1 MKEAQIKGARHKE
14 DVNESINFINE
25 EIEPDRKEKKKQIL
39 EVKQVKTLRKR

>member
-1 MKEAQIKGARHKE
+1 MKEAQIKGTRHME